1 MTNSLI
7 SLRAARTFISMA
19 AMLTLT
25 SAALGAQQAADSAPK
40 TTSSRVR
47 LVRASDLVFAA
58 GAGAVFA
65 GAMSADRSI
74 QRSFQ
79 SSSTQS
85 SSGLRHLSDATG
97 FYGDPGSVLIS
108 AGLYFAGLGTHSRR
122 IAALGMHT
130 GESVVLGG
138 LLAEGIKGAV
148 GRARPKASP
157 NDSRLF
163 RRGKGY
169 TNDDFA
175 SFPSGEVAAAFAAS
189 TALALG
195 INRDWPGHSRI
206 VTPVLYAAAALDG
219 YSRMYKNAHWASDVV
234 AGAALGTAS
243 AVFVDRFNRRYV
255 DNVFERWFLPT
266 SIVPKKGGVAM
277 EWSR

>member
-1 MTNSLI
+1 MHN
-7 SLRAARTFISMA
+7 ARTKIRQITAGVALSVAFGSPLA
-19 AMLTLT
+19 AQ
-25 SAALGAQQAADSAPK
+25 SPIADTVIRPSHRTVP
-40 TTSSRVR
+40 
-47 LVRASDLVFAA
+47 LVRSSDLIFVA
-58 GAGAVFA
+58 GAGALFA

-74 QRSFQ
+74 QRSIQ
-79 SSSTQS
+79 SKSTQGN
-85 SSGLRHLSDATG
+85 SGLRHLSDAAG

-108 AGLYFAGLGTHSRR
+108 AGLYFAGLRTHSRR

-163 RRGKGY
+163 RSGKGY
-169 TNDDFA
+169 SNDDFA
-175 SFPSGEVAAAFAAS
+175 SFPSGEVAASFAAS

-243 AVFVDRFNRRYV
+243 AVFVDRFNRRYT

-266 SIVPKKGGVAM
+266 SIVPRKGGLALA
-277 EWSR
+277 WSR